1 MKKILLVL
9 GIVILGLVGW
19 VFYQNSYDMKQ
30 EEVTIQTKG
39 NTLHGVVT
47 LPKEKEKP
55 GLIIFVHGDGPVNA
69 TYDDGYLPLWEELAK
84 KGYASLAWDKP
95 GIGKSTGDW
104 LDQSMEDRAS
114 EVIEVI
120 EWAKKQL
127 DIDTKKIGLWGAS
140 QGGWVVPKIANASDD
155 VSFSILVSP
164 AINWIEQGKY
174 YTEKSMTRAGATKEE
189 INQRMK
195 NNEKVLELLL
205 KNSNY
210 EEYQNVTNDKG
221 DISKESWNFIKK
233 NVNSDATKDLS
244 ETKKPVKLIVGGRD
258 ENVDVK
264 NTMEVYKKEIRKEL
278 LAVSYLPEANHSMLK
293 PQYVNSEFGMLVK
306 YIFDPRGV
314 FDDKYVKSVS
324 EFVDKVNR

>member
-1 MKKILLVL
+1 MKRILLVL
-9 GIVILGLVGW
+9 GIVILGTVGW
-19 VFYQNSYDMKQ
+19 IFYQNSYDMKQ
-30 EEVTIQTKG
+30 EEVTIQTKE
-39 NTLHGVVT
+39 NTLHGALA

-95 GIGKSTGDW
+95 GIGKTTGNW
-104 LDQSMEDRAS
+104 LDQSMEDRAN

-120 EWAKKQL
+120 EWANKNL
-127 DIDTKKIGLWGAS
+127 NIDPKKIGLWGAS
-140 QGGWVVPKIANASDD
+140 QGGWVVPKVANASDD

-174 YTEKSMTRAGATKEE
+174 DTEKSMTSTGATEEE

-210 EEYQNVTNDKG
+210 EEYQNVTNNKG
-221 DISKESWNFIKK
+221 DISKERWDFIKK

-244 ETKKPVKLIVGGRD
+244 ETKNPVKLIVGGRD

-278 LAVSYLPEANHSMLK
+278 LSISYLPEANHSMLK

-306 YIFDPRGV
+306 SIFDPRGL
-314 FDDKYVKSVS
+314 FDDEYVKSVG
-324 EFVDKVNR
+324 EFVVKMSR

>member
-1 MKKILLVL
+1 MKRILLVL
-9 GIVILGLVGW
+9 GIVILGLAGW
-19 VFYQNSYDMKQ
+19 IVYQHSYDIKQ
-30 EEVTIQTKG
+30 EEVTIQTKET
-39 NTLHGVVT
+39 TLHGVVSF
-47 LPKEKEKP
+47 PKEKEKP

-104 LDQSMEDRAS
+104 LNQSMEDRAN

-120 EWAKKQL
+120 EWAKKNL
-127 DIDTKKIGLWGAS
+127 DINPKKIGLWGAS
-140 QGGWVVPKIANASDD
+140 QGGWVVPKVANASDD

-164 AINWIEQGKY
+164 AIDWIEQGKY
-174 YTEKSMTRAGATKEE
+174 YTEKSMTSTGATKEE

-210 EEYQNVTNDKG
+210 EEYKNVTNDKG
-221 DISKESWNFIKK
+221 DISKERWDFIKK
-233 NVNSDATKDLS
+233 NVNSDATKDLT

-264 NTMEVYKKEIRKEL
+264 NTMAVYKKEVRKEL
-278 LAVSYLPEANHSMLK
+278 LSVSYLPEANHSMLK
-293 PQYVNSEFGMLVK
+293 PQYVNSELGMFVK
-306 YIFDPRGV
+306 SIFDPREL
-314 FDDKYVKSVS
+314 FDDEYVKSVS
-324 EFVDKVNR
+324 EFVDQMKR